1 MHSLTGGAQ
10 SLASFP
16 DGSPANMAI
25 ASAPPLPLPQQQ
37 QGHKGPAS
45 GAYTDLLGLESE
57 LTSIQ
62 VSFFFSYFLSRYIK
76 LVLHMYF
83 FYRRA
88 FAKSIKLLPI
98 HL

>member
-16 DGSPANMAI
+16 DGSPANMAM
-25 ASAPPLPLPQQQ
+25 ASAPPLPLPQQQQ

-62 VSFFFSYFLSRYIK
+62 VSFFSP
-76 LVLHMYF
+76 
-83 FYRRA
+83 A
-88 FAKSIKLLPI
+88 FCLGISN
-98 HL
+98 

>member
-16 DGSPANMAI
+16 DGSPANMAM
-25 ASAPPLPLPQQQ
+25 ASAPPLPLPQQ

-62 VSFFFSYFLSRYIK
+62 VSFFP
-76 LVLHMYF
+76 
-83 FYRRA
+83 
-88 FAKSIKLLPI
+88 LLFD
-98 HL
+98 

>member
-16 DGSPANMAI
+16 DGSPANMAM
-25 ASAPPLPLPQQQ
+25 ASAPPLPLPQQ

-62 VSFFFSYFLSRYIK
+62 VSFF
-76 LVLHMYF
+76 
-83 FYRRA
+83 
-88 FAKSIKLLPI
+88 LL
-98 HL
+98 LFV

>member
-37 QGHKGPAS
+37 GHKGPAS

-62 VSFFFSYFLSRYIK
+62 VSFFP
-76 LVLHMYF
+76 
-83 FYRRA
+83 
-88 FAKSIKLLPI
+88 LLFD
-98 HL
+98 

>member
-37 QGHKGPAS
+37 GHKGPAS

-62 VSFFFSYFLSRYIK
+62 VSFF
-76 LVLHMYF
+76 
-83 FYRRA
+83 
-88 FAKSIKLLPI
+88 LL
-98 HL
+98 LFV

>member
-37 QGHKGPAS
+37 QQQGHKGPAS

-62 VSFFFSYFLSRYIK
+62 VSFFSPTFCLGISN
-76 LVLHMYF
+76 
-83 FYRRA
+83 
-88 FAKSIKLLPI
+88 
-98 HL
+98 

>member
-1 MHSLTGGAQ
+1 MHSLTGGVAQ

-16 DGSPANMAI
+16 DGSPASLAM
-25 ASAPPLPLPQQQ
+25 ASAPPLPLQQQQ

-62 VSFFFSYFLSRYIK
+62 VSFF
-76 LVLHMYF
+76 
-83 FYRRA
+83 
-88 FAKSIKLLPI
+88 LL
-98 HL
+98 LFV

>member
-37 QGHKGPAS
+37 GHKGPAS

-62 VSFFFSYFLSRYIK
+62 VSFF
-76 LVLHMYF
+76 
-83 FYRRA
+83 
-88 FAKSIKLLPI
+88 LLRFV
-98 HL
+98 